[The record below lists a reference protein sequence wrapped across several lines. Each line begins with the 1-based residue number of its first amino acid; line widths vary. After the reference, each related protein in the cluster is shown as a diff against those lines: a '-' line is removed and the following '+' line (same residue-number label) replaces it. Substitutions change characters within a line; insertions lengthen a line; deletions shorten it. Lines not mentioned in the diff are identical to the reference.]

1 MTTNKVLFLLVILV
15 IGINFF
21 FNKYKSYEINLN
33 SENQDVPSSKSQKKH
48 EEIVKN
54 FAQSLEKNPNLL
66 ANNSIPTENISVNQA
81 IDLLLQNENN
91 LKSFNLNSSY
101 KHLLLQKKQEVLPL
115 IINRYLNIDIADHDS
130 EKQKLLNLAIE
141 LCNNDTDTSCADFL
155 HAEALNHSLST
166 DQQMNAF
173 KGYINTMGVGKEEK
187 LELVSAFRNKN
198 PLPELKL
205 ELDNIEE
212 YVRNNNSF
220 IQTNSELNEGEREPS
235 SDLNQ

>member
-1 MTTNKVLFLLVILV
+1 MTTNKVLFLLIVLI

-21 FNKYKSYEINLN
+21 FNKLKTSETNLQ
-33 SENQDVPSSKSQKKH
+33 SENQDVPSKKSQKKH

-54 FAQSLEKNPNLL
+54 FAQSLEDNPHLL
-66 ANNSIPTENISVNQA
+66 ANNSIPTESLSVNQA
-81 IDLLLQNENN
+81 IDLFVQNENTPE
-91 LKSFNLNSSY
+91 SFNLNSSY
-101 KHLLLQKKQEVLPL
+101 KHLLLQKKQEALPL
-115 IINRYLNIDIADHDS
+115 IINRYLNIDITDHDS

-187 LELVSAFRNKN
+187 LEMVSAFRNKN
-198 PLPELKL
+198 PLPELKH

-220 IQTNSELNEGEREPS
+220 IQTNSDHNEGEREPS
-235 SDLNQ
+235 SD